1 MTYLLVNTL
10 FFVPVLVVV
19 ALAVRRAR
27 RRGARPHVPAL
38 LVAGAVMLALTA
50 VFDNVL
56 VGVGL
61 VGYDPDL
68 ILGWRIGVAPV
79 EDFAYT
85 VAALLLLPSVW
96 ELLRRE
102 PPPG

>member
-1 MTYLLVNTL
+1 MTYALVNTV
-10 FFVPVLVVV
+10 FFVPVVLV
-19 ALAVRRAR
+19 AAAAVHRAR
-27 RRGARPHVPAL
+27 RRGARPHVPVL
-38 LVAGAVMLALTA
+38 LAAGAVMMLLTA

-56 VGVGL
+56 VGAGL
-61 VGYDPDL
+61 VGYDPAR

-85 VAALLLLPSVW
+85 VAALVLLPSVW

>member
-1 MTYLLVNTL
+1 MTYMLVNAV
-10 FFVPVLVVV
+10 FFVPVLVVAGLA
-19 ALAVRRAR
+19 ALRAR

-38 LVAGAVMLALTA
+38 LVAGAVMLLLTA

-56 VGVGL
+56 VGAGL
-61 VGYDPDL
+61 VGYDPDR
-68 ILGWRIGVAPV
+68 ILGWRLGVAPV

-85 VAALLLLPSVW
+85 VAALVLLPSVW
-96 ELLRRE
+96 ELLRRD